1 MRRSICLP
9 LLLSLTLTS
18 AGVAAEGPCDAWSDD
33 CRDMEQANACLAE
46 FIRTD
51 SKADIL
57 RCVSPDEATA
67 TRIVRDFTSP

>member
-1 MRRSICLP
+1 MRP
-9 LLLSLTLTS
+9 LSHLTFLLSLTLTS

-67 TRIVRDFTSP
+67 TRIVRNSTSP